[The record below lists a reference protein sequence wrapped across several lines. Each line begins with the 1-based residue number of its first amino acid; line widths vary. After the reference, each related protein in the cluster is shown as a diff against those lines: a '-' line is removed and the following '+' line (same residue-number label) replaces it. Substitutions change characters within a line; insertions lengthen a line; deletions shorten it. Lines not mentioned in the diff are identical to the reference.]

1 MTTQLWE
8 STLFGGWAVMRTK
21 KPIVGG
27 ALRRLAIV
35 SASSLQS
42 KITEASCWLQIQ
54 NENGDIAIESRLL
67 WPRREDPLY
76 PKLWERAVI
85 NAHHFTL
92 DHLTVQTGVSHV
104 LTVKIALA
112 STEENI
118 SGSTILTTWR
128 EVWDR
133 VWYRL
138 VIRTIQ
144 HFPSEE
150 LRLSPDDDRWSSS
163 WQSFPFRVLMR
174 TQSVTTLILHPYEEG
189 TDVHLTIWCLLRQRI
204 IKAHQRQGMPLDN
217 LSRQA
222 RKFWYMLGLE
232 RHVSEAPSAVNPS
245 SAQKTT
251 EQKKALGESS
261 VKTPQLSRDHAQQ
274 PSLWGD
280 EE

>member
-27 ALRRLAIV
+27 ALRRLAIA
-35 SASSLQS
+35 SASSLQY
-42 KITEASCWLQIQ
+42 KITEASCWIQ
-54 NENGDIAIESRLL
+54 VQSENRDIAIESRLL
-67 WPRREDPLY
+67 WPRQEDTLY
-76 PKLWERAVI
+76 PELWERAVL
-85 NAHHFTL
+85 NAHLFTL
-92 DHLTVQTGVSHV
+92 DHLTVQTGVYHV
-104 LTVKIALA
+104 LTVKVTLISSEESISDSAL
-112 STEENI
+112 
-118 SGSTILTTWR
+118 LTWR

-138 VIRTIQ
+138 VIRAMQ
-144 HFPSEE
+144 RFPSEE

-163 WQSFPFRVLMR
+163 WQSFPFRVLVR
-174 TQSVTTLILHPYEEG
+174 TQSVATPLIHPYEEEN
-189 TDVHLTIWCLLRQRI
+189 DIHLTIWSILRQRI

-261 VKTPQLSRDHAQQ
+261 VKTPQLSRDHA
-274 PSLWGD
+274 
-280 EE
+280 